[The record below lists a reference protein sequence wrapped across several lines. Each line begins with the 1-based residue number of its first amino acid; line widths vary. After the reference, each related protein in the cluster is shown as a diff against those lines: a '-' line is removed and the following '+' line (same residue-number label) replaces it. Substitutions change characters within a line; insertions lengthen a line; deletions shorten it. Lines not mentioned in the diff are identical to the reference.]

1 MAHYTKQ
8 PWEDDNFWYGC
19 QSTFTP
25 GITACNAYA
34 LVERKIVSASVRHRV
49 GAWFIRPLENFGGED
64 AFACLMMIHPLTEK
78 FLRYKLKEED
88 ETMKLEFSKGGKLCK
103 ELGKF
108 LGIPED
114 DAFEFWRSF
123 RNGLLHRATIDAGL
137 PYALHPE
144 ANVEKP
150 VSIVDGVIHVY
161 VWALRDQVV
170 KMLKHADKAMW
181 TRDRFPLP
189 EIYYNGEG

>member
-1 MAHYTKQ
+1 MIHLTKQ
-8 PWEDDNFWYGC
+8 PGKDDKFWYGC

-25 GITACNAYA
+25 GITACNAYTPI
-34 LVERKIVSASVRHRV
+34 EKRIVPASVRDRV
-49 GAWFIRPLENFGGED
+49 GAWFIRPLENFRGED

-78 FLRYKLKEED
+78 FLRYKLKEGD
-88 ETMKLEFSKGGKLCK
+88 ETKKLEFSKRGKLCR

-108 LGIPED
+108 LAIPED

-144 ANVEKP
+144 PNAEKP
-150 VSIVDGVIHVY
+150 VAIVDGVIHVY
-161 VWALRDQVV
+161 VWALRNQVV
-170 KMLKHADKAMW
+170 KMLKHADNAMW
-181 TRDRFPLP
+181 TKDRFPIL
-189 EIYYNGEG
+189 EIYYND